1 MIYYIILIFPRRF
14 YMSKKHYSKEF
25 IAQILELYDA
35 GKTIQELSSEYG
47 VSQTSI
53 NRWIDTKL
61 PKFKTDDGEQIS
73 VDDYQK
79 LKKEN
84 NRLKLELEI
93 LKKATAIFAKGN

>member
-1 MIYYIILIFPRRF
+1 
-14 YMSKKHYSKEF
+14 MSKKHYSKEF
-25 IAQILELYDA
+25 ITQILELYNA

-53 NRWIDTKL
+53 TRWIDTKL

-73 VDDYQK
+73 VEDYRN

>member
-1 MIYYIILIFPRRF
+1 MG
-14 YMSKKHYSKEF
+14 KKHYNKEF
-25 IAQILELYDA
+25 ITQILELYDA

-53 NRWIDTKL
+53 NSTKL

-73 VDDYQK
+73 IDDYQK

-84 NRLKLELEI
+84 NRLKLENEI
-93 LKKATAIFAKGN
+93 LKKATAIFAKGS

>member
-1 MIYYIILIFPRRF
+1 
-14 YMSKKHYSKEF
+14 MSKKHYSKEF
-25 IAQILELYDA
+25 INQILELYEA
-35 GKTIQELSSEYG
+35 GKSVQELSSEYG

-79 LKKEN
+79 LKKEK

-93 LKKATAIFAKGN
+93 LKKATAIFVKGN

>member
-1 MIYYIILIFPRRF
+1 
-14 YMSKKHYSKEF
+14 MSKKHYNKEF
-25 IAQILELYDA
+25 ITQILELYDA

-61 PKFKTDDGEQIS
+61 PKFITDGEQIS

-84 NRLKLELEI
+84 NRLKLENEI
-93 LKKATAIFAKGN
+93 LKKATAIFAKGS

>member
-1 MIYYIILIFPRRF
+1 MYPRRF

-25 IAQILELYDA
+25 INQILELYEA
-35 GKTIQELSSEYG
+35 GKTVQELSSEYG
-47 VSQTSI
+47 VSLTSL

-73 VDDYQK
+73 VEDFK
-79 LKKEN
+79 NLKKEN

-93 LKKATAIFAKGN
+93 LKKATAIFAKGS

>member
-1 MIYYIILIFPRRF
+1 MG
-14 YMSKKHYSKEF
+14 KKHYNKEF
-25 IAQILELYDA
+25 ITQILELYDA

-61 PKFKTDDGEQIS
+61 PKFITDGEQIS

-84 NRLKLELEI
+84 NRLKLENEI
-93 LKKATAIFAKGN
+93 LKKATAIFAKGS

>member
-1 MIYYIILIFPRRF
+1 
-14 YMSKKHYSKEF
+14 MSKKHYSKEF
-25 IAQILELYDA
+25 IAQILELFDA
-35 GKTIQELSSEYG
+35 CKTIQELSSEYG
-47 VSQTSI
+47 VSQTLI

-61 PKFKTDDGEQIS
+61 PKFKTNDGEQIS

>member
-1 MIYYIILIFPRRF
+1 MGKR
-14 YMSKKHYSKEF
+14 HYSKEF
-25 IAQILELYDA
+25 ITQILELYDA

-73 VDDYQK
+73 VEDYCN

>member
-1 MIYYIILIFPRRF
+1 
-14 YMSKKHYSKEF
+14 MSKKHYNKEF
-25 IAQILELYDA
+25 ITQILELYDA

-61 PKFKTDDGEQIS
+61 PKFKTDGEQIS

-84 NRLKLELEI
+84 NRLKLENEI
-93 LKKATAIFAKGN
+93 LKKATAIFAKVS

>member
-1 MIYYIILIFPRRF
+1 
-14 YMSKKHYSKEF
+14 MSKKHYSKEF
-25 IAQILELYDA
+25 ITQILELYDA

-53 NRWIDTKL
+53 TRWLDTKL

-73 VDDYQK
+73 VEDYRN

-84 NRLKLELEI
+84 NKLKLELEI
-93 LKKATAIFAKGN
+93 LKKLPPYLRREVRYNHKFYIFA

>member
-1 MIYYIILIFPRRF
+1 MG
-14 YMSKKHYSKEF
+14 KKHYNKEF
-25 IAQILELYDA
+25 ITQILELYDA

-53 NRWIDTKL
+53 SRWIDTKL

-84 NRLKLELEI
+84 NRLKLENEI
-93 LKKATAIFAKGN
+93 LKKATAIFAKGS

>member
-1 MIYYIILIFPRRF
+1 
-14 YMSKKHYSKEF
+14 MSKKHYSKEF
-25 IAQILELYDA
+25 ITQILELYDA

-84 NRLKLELEI
+84 NRLKLENEI
-93 LKKATAIFAKGN
+93 LKKATAIFAKGS

>member
-1 MIYYIILIFPRRF
+1 
-14 YMSKKHYSKEF
+14 MSKKHYSKEF
-25 IAQILELYDA
+25 ITQMLELYDA
-35 GKTIQELSSEYG
+35 GKTIQELSSEYV

-61 PKFKTDDGEQIS
+61 TKFKSVDDEQIS
-73 VDDYQK
+73 VDDYKK

-84 NRLKLELEI
+84 NWLKLELEI

>member
-1 MIYYIILIFPRRF
+1 
-14 YMSKKHYSKEF
+14 MSKKHYSKEF
-25 IAQILELYDA
+25 ITQILELYEA

-73 VDDYQK
+73 VEDFK
-79 LKKEN
+79 NLKKEN

-93 LKKATAIFAKGN
+93 LKKATAIFAKGS

>member
-1 MIYYIILIFPRRF
+1 MGKR
-14 YMSKKHYSKEF
+14 HYSKEF
-25 IAQILELYDA
+25 ITQILELYDA

-73 VDDYQK
+73 VEDYRN

>member
-1 MIYYIILIFPRRF
+1 M
-14 YMSKKHYSKEF
+14 
-25 IAQILELYDA
+25 LELYDA
-35 GKTIQELSSEYG
+35 GKTIQELSSEYV

-61 PKFKTDDGEQIS
+61 TKFKSVDDEQIS

-84 NRLKLELEI
+84 NWLKLELEI